1 MIAAYS
7 AQSGN
12 STTLDNS
19 DYPIASAVFEFVS
32 GPAMKTEEEVQ
43 YHRCA
48 LHGCNKQAAYDGK
61 HCTAEHARRCKERR
75 R

>member
-1 MIAAYS
+1 MIASYS

-19 DYPIASAVFEFVS
+19 DYPIASAVFEFVTE
-32 GPAMKTEEEVQ
+32 PALKAEEEQQ
-43 YHRCA
+43 YRRCA
-48 LHGCNKQAAYDGK
+48 FQGCGKQAAYDGK
-61 HCTAEHARRCKERR
+61 HCTPEHARRCKERR